1 MFNLFTI
8 PDRII
13 QDNIQKDAINVVD
26 EYNREEENYD
36 VYNEAES
43 VAQSFLK
50 VDNEYEKK
58 FGRLYKTFD
67 VRFLKSK
74 IWDSVDNVHIYNIDE

>member
-1 MFNLFTI
+1 MA
-8 PDRII
+8 P
-13 QDNIQKDAINVVD
+13 
-26 EYNREEENYD
+26 
-36 VYNEAES
+36 
-43 VAQSFLK
+43 SFLK

-74 IWDSVDNVHIYNIDE
+74 IWDSLDNVY